1 MKLKLILLVCAL
13 LLPQIASVAAVDI
26 WHAVE
31 GTNAPSYRLSI
42 GWGVPG
48 KQTEAEGPKNDD
60 IESVRNCLLDS
71 EGRVI
76 AVLNGLDYFPGQNH
90 GGIKTVWAPN
100 SSVVFLEHQG
110 KWKPQALLLVSA
122 SGKQAN
128 ITATVF
134 ADALSFLRRKADP
147 EFSKA
152 EKDTSFIMN
161 RVLLTPGKLT
171 LLMEVGGGKDVD
183 FRDWVELR
191 YSVESSARGIRL
203 TSYEALQG

>member
-1 MKLKLILLVCAL
+1 MQLKLILLAFAL
-13 LLPQIASVAAVDI
+13 LLSQIASAAVDI

-31 GTNAPSYRLSI
+31 GTNAPSSQLSI

-48 KQTEAEGPKNDD
+48 KQTPAEGPANDD

-76 AVLNGLDYFPGQNH
+76 AALNGLDYFPGQNH

-152 EKDTSFIMN
+152 KKDASFIVN

-171 LLMEVGGGKDVD
+171 VLLEVGGGKDSD
-183 FRDWVELR
+183 YRDWVELR
-191 YSVESSARGIRL
+191 YSVESLARGIRL

>member
-1 MKLKLILLVCAL
+1 MKLKLIVLVFAL
-13 LLPQIASVAAVDI
+13 LLSRIASAAVDI

-31 GTNAPSYRLSI
+31 GTNAPSFRLSI

-48 KQTEAEGPKNDD
+48 KQTEAEGPNNDD

-71 EGRVI
+71 DGHVI
-76 AVLNGLDYFPGQNH
+76 AVLNGLDYFPGQNN

-110 KWKPQALLLVSA
+110 KWKPNALLLVSA

-171 LLMEVGGGKDVD
+171 VLLEVGGGKDVD